1 MHSLYHGILVSRLRR
16 KFAAWASERRGQA
29 AVEFALIAAPF
40 FFIIFG
46 LMEICLIFIM
56 STVLEHA
63 VSDSSRKIR
72 TGQAQEAGFS
82 EVEFR
87 NSVCDKLFGLMGCDS
102 NLHID
107 VKRLSNFASADLGS
121 PVDSDGNFDDSGFGF
136 QPGGANE
143 IVAVRV
149 YYEWTL
155 VTPILSAP
163 LANLA
168 NGKHLI
174 QATAVFRNEPFGD

>member
-1 MHSLYHGILVSRLRR
+1 MEFKPNGILASRLNR
-16 KFAAWASERRGQA
+16 KFMEWARERRGA
-29 AVEFALIAAPF
+29 TAVEFGLIAVPF

-63 VSDSSRKIR
+63 VSDAAREIR

-82 EVEFR
+82 QIDFR
-87 NSVCDKLFGLMGCDS
+87 KSVCDKMFDLMGCDS

-107 VKRLSNFASADLGS
+107 VKELSSFSTADLSS
-121 PVDSDGNFDDSGFGF
+121 PIDSNGNFDDSDFDF
-136 QPGGANE
+136 EPGGANE

-149 YYEWTL
+149 FYEWGL

>member
-1 MHSLYHGILVSRLRR
+1 MHSLQQGIIAARLRR
-16 KFAAWASERRGQA
+16 KFAAWAAERRGAA
-29 AVEFALIAAPF
+29 AVEFALVAAPF
-40 FFIIFG
+40 LFIIFG
-46 LMEICLIFIM
+46 LMEVCLLFIM
-56 STVLEHA
+56 STTLEYA
-63 VSDSSRKIR
+63 VAEASREIR

-82 EVEFR
+82 QLDFR
-87 NSVCDKLFGLMGCDS
+87 NSVCSDMFGLMGCDS

-107 VKRLSNFASADLGS
+107 VQRLSGFSSMNLGN
-121 PVDSDGNFDDSGFGF
+121 PVDADGNFDGSGFAF
-136 QPGGANE
+136 QPGGAND

-155 VTPILSAP
+155 VTPILSKP

-174 QATAVFRNEPFGD
+174 QASAVFRNEPFGD

>member
-1 MHSLYHGILVSRLRR
+1 MRSLNAGFLSSRLQR
-16 KFAAWASERRGQA
+16 KLASWARDHRGQT

-46 LMEICLIFIM
+46 LLEICLIFIM
-56 STVLEHA
+56 TTVLEHA
-63 VSDSSRKIR
+63 VSDSSREIR
-72 TGQAQEAGFS
+72 TGQAQQAGFS
-82 EVEFR
+82 KVEFR
-87 NSVCDKLFGLMGCDS
+87 NSVCDEMFGLMSCDS

-107 VKRLSNFASADLGS
+107 VKRLNSFSAASLGS
-121 PVDSDGNFDDSGFGF
+121 PVDSDGNFDDSSFDF
-136 QPGGANE
+136 QPGGAND

-149 YYEWTL
+149 YYEWGL

-174 QATAVFRNEPFGD
+174 SATTVFRNEPFGD

>member
-1 MHSLYHGILVSRLRR
+1 MRSPTAGILTSRLQR
-16 KFAAWASERRGQA
+16 KLAEWASERRGQT

-63 VSDSSRKIR
+63 VSDSSREIR

-82 EVEFR
+82 KVEFR
-87 NSVCDKLFGLMGCDS
+87 NSVCDKMFGLMGCDS

-107 VKRLSNFASADLGS
+107 VKRLSNFSSADLGS
-121 PVDSDGNFDDSGFGF
+121 PLDADGNFDDSSFDF
-136 QPGGANE
+136 QPGGSND
-143 IVAVRV
+143 IIAVRV
-149 YYEWTL
+149 FYEWSL
-155 VTPILSAP
+155 VTPIMSAP
-163 LANLA
+163 LANMA
-168 NGKHLI
+168 NGKHMI
-174 QATAVFRNEPFGD
+174 QASTVFRNEPFGD

>member
-1 MHSLYHGILVSRLRR
+1 MRSPNAGFLTYRLQR
-16 KFAAWASERRGQA
+16 KLAEWATERRGQT

-63 VSDSSRKIR
+63 VSDASREIR

-82 EVEFR
+82 KVEFQ
-87 NSVCDKLFGLMGCDS
+87 NSVCDEMFGLMGCDAS
-102 NLHID
+102 LHID
-107 VKRLSNFASADLGS
+107 VKRLTSFSAANLASPL
-121 PVDSDGNFDDSGFGF
+121 DSDGNFDDSDFDF

-149 YYEWTL
+149 YYEWGL

-163 LANLA
+163 LANMA

-174 QATAVFRNEPFGD
+174 SATTVFRNEPFGD

>member
-1 MHSLYHGILVSRLRR
+1 MRSKNAGFLTSRLQR
-16 KFAAWASERRGQA
+16 KLSEWASDRRGQT

-46 LMEICLIFIM
+46 LMEISLIFIM

-63 VSDSSRKIR
+63 VSDSSRGIR

-87 NSVCDKLFGLMGCDS
+87 NAVCSKMFDLMGCDS

-107 VKRLSNFASADLGS
+107 VKRLNSFSAANLSS
-121 PVDSDGNFDDSGFGF
+121 PLDSDGNFDDSDFDF
-136 QPGGANE
+136 QPGNAND

-149 YYEWTL
+149 YYEWGL
-155 VTPILSAP
+155 ITPILSAP
-163 LANLA
+163 LANMA

-174 QATAVFRNEPFGD
+174 QAATVFRNEPFGD

>member
-1 MHSLYHGILVSRLRR
+1 MNSLYNGILASRLRR
-16 KFAAWASERRGQA
+16 KLTAWASERRGQA
-29 AVEFALIAAPF
+29 AVEFALVAAPF

-63 VSDSSRKIR
+63 VSDASREIR

-82 EVEFR
+82 KLEFR
-87 NSVCDKLFGLMGCDS
+87 NSVCDKMFGLMSCDS
-102 NLHID
+102 NLHVD
-107 VKRLSNFASADLGS
+107 VKKLSSFSSADLSS
-121 PVDSDGNFDDSGFGF
+121 PVDGSGNFDDSGFTF
-136 QPGGANE
+136 QPGGAND

>member
-1 MHSLYHGILVSRLRR
+1 MQFMQCGVLASRLRH
-16 KFAAWASERRGQA
+16 KFVDWARERRGQT

-63 VSDSSRKIR
+63 VSDASREIR

-82 EVEFR
+82 QVEFR
-87 NSVCDKLFGLMGCDS
+87 NSICDKMFGLMGCDS
-102 NLHID
+102 NLHLD
-107 VKRLSNFASADLGS
+107 VKRLSSFSTADLGS
-121 PVDSDGNFDDSGFGF
+121 PVDADGNFDDGDFDF

-149 YYEWTL
+149 FYEWTL

-174 QATAVFRNEPFGD
+174 QASAVFRNEPFGD

>member
-1 MHSLYHGILVSRLRR
+1 MQFKPNGILVSRLNRTVMD
-16 KFAAWASERRGQA
+16 WARERCGVA
-29 AVEFALIAAPF
+29 AVEFALVAAPF

-46 LMEICLIFIM
+46 LMEICLVFIM

-63 VSDSSRKIR
+63 VSDAAREIR
-72 TGQAQEAGFS
+72 TGQAQEAGIS
-82 EVEFR
+82 QVDFR
-87 NSVCDKLFGLMGCDS
+87 NSVCDKMFDLMSCDA

-107 VKRLSNFASADLGS
+107 VKELSSFSTADLSS
-121 PVDSDGNFDDSGFGF
+121 PVDSSGNFDDSDFDF

-149 YYEWTL
+149 FYEWGL

>member
-1 MHSLYHGILVSRLRR
+1 MRSLHAGFLTSRLYRR
-16 KFAAWASERRGQA
+16 LEAWADDKRGQT

-56 STVLEHA
+56 TTVLEHA
-63 VSDSSRKIR
+63 VSDSSREIR

-107 VKRLSNFASADLGS
+107 VKRLSNFSSADLSS
-121 PVDSDGNFDDSGFGF
+121 PLDSDGNFDDGSFDF
-136 QPGGANE
+136 QPGGAND

-149 YYEWTL
+149 YYEWSL
-155 VTPILSAP
+155 VTPIMSAP
-163 LANLA
+163 LVNMA

-174 QATAVFRNEPFGD
+174 QASAVFRNEPFGD

>member
-1 MHSLYHGILVSRLRR
+1 MRSLNAGILTSRLQRR
-16 KFAAWASERRGQA
+16 FSEWATERRGTT

-46 LMEICLIFIM
+46 LLEICLIFIM
-56 STVLEHA
+56 STVLENA
-63 VSDSSRKIR
+63 VSDSAREIR

-82 EVEFR
+82 MVEYR
-87 NSVCDKLFGLMGCDS
+87 KSVCDSLFGLMGCDS
-102 NLHID
+102 NLHVD
-107 VKRLSNFASADLGS
+107 VKRLDSFSAANLTS
-121 PVDSDGNFDDSGFGF
+121 PLDSDGNFDDGDFDF
-136 QPGGANE
+136 QPGSAND

-149 YYEWTL
+149 YYEWSL

-163 LANLA
+163 LANMA

-174 QATAVFRNEPFGD
+174 QAATVFRNEPFGD

>member
-1 MHSLYHGILVSRLRR
+1 MQSLQTGILATRLRR
-16 KFAAWASERRGQA
+16 TFADWARQHRGQA

-40 FFIIFG
+40 FFLIFG
-46 LMEICLIFIM
+46 LMELCLIFIM
-56 STVLEHA
+56 STVLEHS
-63 VSDSSRKIR
+63 VSDASREIR

-87 NSVCDKLFGLMGCDS
+87 KSVCAKMFGLMGCDS

-107 VKRLSNFASADLGS
+107 VKRLASFSAAELNS
-121 PVDSDGNFDDSGFGF
+121 PIDANGKFDDSKFDF

-149 YYEWTL
+149 YYEWSL

-163 LANLA
+163 LANMA

>member
-1 MHSLYHGILVSRLRR
+1 MRTLQTGILASRLHR
-16 KFAAWASERRGQA
+16 KLAAWARERRGQA

-40 FFIIFG
+40 FFMIFG

-56 STVLEHA
+56 TTLLENA
-63 VSDSSRKIR
+63 VSDTSREIR

-87 NSVCDKLFGLMGCDS
+87 KNVCDKLFGLMSCDS
-102 NLHID
+102 SLHID
-107 VKRLSNFASADLGS
+107 VKRLTSFSAASLSS
-121 PVDSDGNFDDSGFGF
+121 PLDSDGNFDDSGFDF
-136 QPGGANE
+136 QPGAANE
-143 IVAVRV
+143 IVAVRA
-149 YYEWTL
+149 YYEWSL

-163 LANLA
+163 LADMA

-174 QATAVFRNEPFGD
+174 MAAAVFRNEPF

>member
-1 MHSLYHGILVSRLRR
+1 MQFMQSGLLVSRLRH
-16 KFAAWASERRGQA
+16 KFVDWAHERRGQA
-29 AVEFALIAAPF
+29 AVEFALVAAPF

-63 VSDSSRKIR
+63 VSDASREIR

-87 NSVCDKLFGLMGCDS
+87 KSICDKMFGLMGCDS
-102 NLHID
+102 NLHLD
-107 VKRLSNFASADLGS
+107 VKRLSSFGTADLES
-121 PVDSDGNFDDSGFGF
+121 PIDADGNFDDGNFDF
-136 QPGGANE
+136 QPGAAND

-149 YYEWTL
+149 FYEWSL

-174 QATAVFRNEPFGD
+174 QASTVFRNEPFGD

>member
-1 MHSLYHGILVSRLRR
+1 MRSLNAGFLSSRLQR
-16 KFAAWASERRGQA
+16 KLTGWASDRRGQT

-46 LMEICLIFIM
+46 LLEICLIFIM
-56 STVLEHA
+56 TTVLEHA
-63 VSDSSRKIR
+63 VSDSSREIR
-72 TGQAQEAGFS
+72 TGQAQQAGFS
-82 EVEFR
+82 KVEFR
-87 NSVCDKLFGLMGCDS
+87 NSVCNEMFGLMGCDS

-107 VKRLSNFASADLGS
+107 VKRLTSFSSANLGT
-121 PVDSDGNFDDSGFGF
+121 PIDSDGNFDDGSFDF
-136 QPGGANE
+136 QPGGAND

-149 YYEWTL
+149 YYEWGL

-174 QATAVFRNEPFGD
+174 SATTVFRNEPFGD

>member
-1 MHSLYHGILVSRLRR
+1 MRSLNAGFLSSRLQR
-16 KFAAWASERRGQA
+16 KLAGWANDRRGQT

-46 LMEICLIFIM
+46 LLEICLIFIM
-56 STVLEHA
+56 TTVLEHA
-63 VSDSSRKIR
+63 VSDSSREIR
-72 TGQAQEAGFS
+72 TGQAQQAGFS
-82 EVEFR
+82 KVEFR
-87 NSVCDKLFGLMGCDS
+87 NSVCNEMFGLMGCDS

-107 VKRLSNFASADLGS
+107 VKRLTSFSSANLGT
-121 PVDSDGNFDDSGFGF
+121 PIDSDGNFDDGSFDF
-136 QPGGANE
+136 QPGGAND

-149 YYEWTL
+149 YYEWGL

-174 QATAVFRNEPFGD
+174 SATTVFRNEPFGD

>member
-1 MHSLYHGILVSRLRR
+1 MQSGFLASRLRR
-16 KFAAWASERRGQA
+16 KFAVWAAERRGA
-29 AVEFALIAAPF
+29 TAVEFALIAAPF
-40 FFIIFG
+40 FFIVFG
-46 LMEICLIFIM
+46 LMEVCLIFIM

-63 VSDSSRKIR
+63 VSEASREIR

-82 EVEFR
+82 EADFR
-87 NSVCDKLFGLMGCDS
+87 NSVCGGMFGLMGCDS

-107 VKRLSNFASADLGS
+107 VKRLSSFGSADLTS
-121 PVDSDGNFDDSGFGF
+121 PVDGDGNFDDGDFDF
-136 QPGGANE
+136 QPGSANE

-155 VTPILSAP
+155 MTPIMSAP
-163 LANLA
+163 LANMA

-174 QATAVFRNEPFGD
+174 QASAVFRNEPFGD

>member
-1 MHSLYHGILVSRLRR
+1 MHSFNAGFLSSRLQR
-16 KFAAWASERRGQA
+16 KLAEWASERRGMA

-56 STVLEHA
+56 TTVLEHA
-63 VSDSSRKIR
+63 VSESARAIR

-82 EVEFR
+82 RIEFR
-87 NSVCDKLFGLMGCDS
+87 NSVCDEMFGLMGCDS

-107 VKRLSNFASADLGS
+107 VKRLNSFSSANLGS
-121 PVDSDGNFDDSGFGF
+121 PIDSDGNFDDGSFEF
-136 QPGGANE
+136 QPGGAND

-149 YYEWTL
+149 YYEWGL
-155 VTPILSAP
+155 ITPIMSAP

-174 QATAVFRNEPFGD
+174 SATTVFRNEPFGD

>member
-1 MHSLYHGILVSRLRR
+1 MQLLQTGILASRLRR
-16 KFAAWASERRGQA
+16 RFMNWTRDRRGQT

-40 FFIIFG
+40 FFLIFG
-46 LMEICLIFIM
+46 LLEICLIFIM
-56 STVLEHA
+56 STVLEYA
-63 VSDSSRKIR
+63 VSDAAREIR

-82 EVEFR
+82 QLDFR
-87 NSVCDKLFGLMGCDS
+87 NAVCSKLFGLMGCDS

-107 VKRLSNFASADLGS
+107 VKRLSNFSTAELTY
-121 PVDSDGNFDDSGFGF
+121 PVDEDGKFDDSGFQF

-149 YYEWTL
+149 YYEWSL

-163 LANLA
+163 LINLA

-174 QATAVFRNEPFGD
+174 QATTVFRNEPFGD